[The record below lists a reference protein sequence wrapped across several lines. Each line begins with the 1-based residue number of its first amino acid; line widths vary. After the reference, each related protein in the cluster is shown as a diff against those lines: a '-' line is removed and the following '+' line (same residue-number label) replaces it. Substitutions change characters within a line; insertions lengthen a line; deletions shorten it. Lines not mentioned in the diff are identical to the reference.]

1 MRSFTVVFIPVG
13 LGLLERN
20 RIVNKVENRTIIIKY
35 IFCAN
40 FGICLVVGTCQ
51 TRAERER
58 NPYLLDEA
66 MTAPTPKPAG
76 EISLL
81 HTRTVNAGL
90 SQM

>member
-40 FGICLVVGTCQ
+40 LGIYSLQLVSSWSLSDEG
-51 TRAERER
+51 RA
-58 NPYLLDEA
+58 
-66 MTAPTPKPAG
+66 
-76 EISLL
+76 
-81 HTRTVNAGL
+81 
-90 SQM
+90 

>member
-40 FGICLVVGTCQ
+40 LGI
-51 TRAERER
+51 
-58 NPYLLDEA
+58 YLLQLVSSWSLSDESRA
-66 MTAPTPKPAG
+66 
-76 EISLL
+76 
-81 HTRTVNAGL
+81 
-90 SQM
+90 